1 MTGAKS
7 LTGMLGITAYKIP
20 DQELQMSFDQKCYEL
35 AEFFLPD
42 NASEK
47 QKQDLAQA
55 IQDAIDG
62 FLGGLEG

>member
-1 MTGAKS
+1 
-7 LTGMLGITAYKIP
+7 
-20 DQELQMSFDQKCYEL
+20 MSFDQKCYEL